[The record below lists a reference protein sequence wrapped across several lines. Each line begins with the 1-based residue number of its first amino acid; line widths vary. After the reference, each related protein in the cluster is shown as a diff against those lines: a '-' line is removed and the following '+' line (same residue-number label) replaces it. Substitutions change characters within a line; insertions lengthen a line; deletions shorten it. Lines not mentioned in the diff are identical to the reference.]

1 MKNVTRKRVFMVTLV
16 ALMLVISFFLGTL
29 FVERN
34 LGEIEEG
41 KTITL
46 GMADWEVT
54 VDVMYCMADITY
66 RTQTEDPFKVDWHEK
81 TIPVT
86 QEMLAELYG
95 Q

>member
-1 MKNVTRKRVFMVTLV
+1 MKTVSRKTVFVTMLV
-16 ALMLVISFFLGTL
+16 ALMLVVSFFLGTL

-34 LGEIEEG
+34 LGETEEG

-66 RTQTEDPFKVDWHEK
+66 RTQTENPWKVGWHEK

-86 QEMLAELYG
+86 QEMLVELYG